1 MTRRAHISERQQ
13 VALILFVAI
22 LGLVLFWSLLLQPQ
36 MRVREENEQIR
47 QQLANSRYANLSME
61 SLKEV
66 ADLETQAEQRLRD
79 EWATACLRL
88 ATFSN
93 QSTLRRVDVARIDYK
108 VELFNTRQ
116 RLLAKSDSLGIPLIP
131 VDLGLDETLATNAE
145 IRDRMLQ
152 LKAVEHLADLALD
165 NRIQQLVAIAPMPSV
180 EHPGPDGGIVF
191 TEYPVRVTFDADFAN
206 LYLLFQ
212 SVFEENRVFA
222 FHAIRAMSGPGLES
236 RLRIQAIL
244 SSLVFE

>member
-1 MTRRAHISERQQ
+1 MIRRPHISERQQ
-13 VALILFVAI
+13 VALILFLAL
-22 LGLVLFWSLLLQPQ
+22 LGLALVWFLLLKPQ
-36 MRVREENEQIR
+36 MRVRAENEQIR
-47 QQLANSRYANLSME
+47 QQLASSPYANLSME

-66 ADLETQAEQRLRD
+66 AAQETQAEQRLQK
-79 EWATACLRL
+79 EWTAACQRL

-93 QSTLRRVDVARIDYK
+93 QGAVRRANLARIDYK

-131 VDLGLDETLATNAE
+131 VDLGLDEALATNAQ

-152 LKAVEHLADLALD
+152 LKAVEYLADLALD
-165 NRIQQLVAIAPMPSV
+165 NRIQQLVALAPMAAV
-180 EHPGPDGGIVF
+180 EHPGPDGRLVF
-191 TEYPVRVTFDADFAN
+191 TEYPVQVTFDADFVN
-206 LYLLFQ
+206 LYQLFQ

-222 FHAIRAMSGPGLES
+222 FHAIRAMSGPDLES

-244 SSLVFE
+244 SALVFE

>member
-1 MTRRAHISERQQ
+1 MIRRPHISERQQ
-13 VALILFVAI
+13 VALILFLAL
-22 LGLVLFWSLLLQPQ
+22 LGLALVWSLLLQPQ
-36 MRVREENEQIR
+36 MRLRAENEERR
-47 QQLANSRYANLSME
+47 QQLASSPYANLSME

-66 ADLETQAEQRLRD
+66 AAQETEAERRLQK
-79 EWATACLRL
+79 EWTDACQRL

-93 QSTLRRVDVARIDYK
+93 QSVVRRSTVARIDYK

-131 VDLGLDETLATNAE
+131 VDLGIDESLATNAQ

-152 LKAVEHLADLALD
+152 LKAVEYLADLALD
-165 NRIQQLVAIAPMPSV
+165 NRIQQLVAIAPLAAV
-180 EHPGPDGGIVF
+180 EHSGPDGRLVF
-191 TEYPVRVTFDADFAN
+191 TEYPVQVTFDADFVN
-206 LYLLFQ
+206 LYQLFQ

-222 FHAIRAMSGPGLES
+222 FHAIRAISGPDIES

-244 SSLVFE
+244 SALVFE